1 MRRWAWRGA
10 LTVVILGLLVSALA
24 APVGVKAFNR
34 ACDGSLEG
42 LRYLSGVREQL
53 AVATALPPT
62 PTPAPLT
69 PMPTATLPPTPTPT
83 PASAPPTQTVVP
95 PTATPTLTPTPFPP
109 TPTPAGPTV
118 SQRALEQAGI
128 AGDYALAALVRFKQN
143 DAVAFPLHIVTAHTL
158 DTAGCR
164 EDAIRL
170 QWLKAGLHASR
181 QGQPEQVAVALVAR
195 ANKPDELADLRR
207 VVRTWTE
214 RAHDNEPLR
223 RVLAALDARS

>member
-1 MRRWAWRGA
+1 MRRWARRGA
-10 LTVVILGLLVSALA
+10 LTVVILGLLVSVLA

-62 PTPAPLT
+62 PTPAPPT
-69 PMPTATLPPTPTPT
+69 PLPTATLPPTPT
-83 PASAPPTQTVVP
+83 PASAPPTQTAVP
-95 PTATPTLTPTPFPP
+95 PTATPLPTFTPTPVPP
-109 TPTPAGPTV
+109 TATPPGPTFA
-118 SQRALEQAGI
+118 QRALEQAGI
-128 AGDYALAALVRFKQN
+128 AGDYALAVLVRVKQN
-143 DAVAFPLHIVTAHTL
+143 DAVAFPLHIVTAHAL
-158 DTAGCR
+158 DTAGCH

-181 QGQPEQVAVALVAR
+181 EGQPEQVAVALVAR
-195 ANKPDELADLRR
+195 ANRPEELTDLRR

-223 RVLAALDARS
+223 RVLVALDARS

>member
-1 MRRWAWRGA
+1 MRRWVRLGA
-10 LTVVILGLLVSALA
+10 LATVVMVVLASVFA

-53 AVATALPPT
+53 AVATAPP
-62 PTPAPLT
+62 PTPAPV
-69 PMPTATLPPTPTPT
+69 PPTSTRQPTPTLRPT
-83 PASAPPTQTVVP
+83 STPPAQAQAIATTP
-95 PTATPTLTPTPFPP
+95 PTATPTSTPTPVPP
-109 TPTPAGPTV
+109 TPTPAGPTLE
-118 SQRALEQAGI
+118 QRALEQAGI
-128 AGDYALAALVRFKQN
+128 LGDAALGGLVWVKQS
-143 DAVAFPLHIVTAHTL
+143 DIVAFPLHIVTAYAL

-170 QWLKAGLHASR
+170 QWLKAGIHASYP
-181 QGQPEQVAVALVAR
+181 GQPEQVAGALAAR
-195 ANKPDELADLRR
+195 ANTPEQLTDLRR

-214 RAHDNEPLR
+214 RAWDNEPLR